1 MILEKR
7 VLAKKTKGEHVSDS
21 KAEMP
26 QSTNM
31 QSLYIGSQLISSLMM
46 PEVVDIAKSHTARVV
61 TDIHADSF
69 SDYDINE
76 TENQEFM
83 LEDKRSGFAESLAS
97 PVYAMFAES
106 EEEIA
111 NLEFLS

>member
-1 MILEKR
+1 M
-7 VLAKKTKGEHVSDS
+7 SDS

-26 QSTNM
+26 QPINM

-46 PEVVDIAKSHTARVV
+46 PEVVDIAKSQTPKIVS
-61 TDIHADSF
+61 DLHADTF
-69 SDYDINE
+69 AEYDDNDI
-76 TENQEFM
+76 ENREFM
-83 LEDKRSGFAESLAS
+83 LEDSRSGFAESLAS

-106 EEEIA
+106 EEELA